1 VFGFNDIITFNYL
14 IIMTSKSQST
24 HPIPAGISEYIKQN
38 FREDY
43 LTEITSAKDAKGIE
57 FFYVDVTHEDNIFHL
72 KFNGN
77 GELIQKEVE
86 PVRYPDDEVELG
98 TAD

>member
-1 VFGFNDIITFNYL
+1 MENKIKTA
-14 IIMTSKSQST
+14 

-43 LTEITSAKDAKGIE
+43 LTDIKSVKDARGIE

-72 KFNGN
+72 KFNGH

-86 PVRYPDDEVELG
+86 SVRYPDDEVELG